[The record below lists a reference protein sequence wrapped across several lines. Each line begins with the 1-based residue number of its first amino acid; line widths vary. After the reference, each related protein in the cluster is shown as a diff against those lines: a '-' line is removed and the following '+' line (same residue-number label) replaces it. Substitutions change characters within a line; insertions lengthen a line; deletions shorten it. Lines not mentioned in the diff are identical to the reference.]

1 MPGYTPSYHPTV
13 PVPEAVQFLVPDIQ
27 VTAVTLAWSPPGH
40 PNGVILVYELLV
52 QHEGPENT
60 TAINVTDTSYQLTG
74 LDPQQNYTIQVRAY
88 TSVGPGVSSRVECT
102 PLEIGKNL

>member
-1 MPGYTPSYHPTV
+1 M
-13 PVPEAVQFLVPDIQ
+13 PDIQ
-27 VTAVTLAWSPPGH
+27 VTAVTLTWSPPGH

-102 PLEIGKNL
+102 PLEIGKNLDACCILCCGTFMHYS